1 MKEVEQLDAD
11 GTVKIMA
18 YIQNNNPFKRSIKEM
33 TDKEYDAMC
42 DNLKGGPGSDPAEEA
57 AKAQGREKGEMNKSS
72 QFHPDNQGPR
82 HKSGLFYKSGLKKRG
97 LWDNIHAKRKRIK
110 AGSGETMRK
119 PGEKGAPSAKDL
131 KDSQTKK

>member
-1 MKEVEQLDAD
+1 
-11 GTVKIMA
+11 MA
-18 YIQNNNPFKRSIKEM
+18 YKQKNNPFKRSIKEM

-42 DNLKGGPGSDPAEEA
+42 DNLRGGPGSDPAEEA

-82 HKSGLFYKSGLKKRG
+82 HKSGLFYKDSPYNKRG

-110 AGSGETMRK
+110 EGSGETMRK
-119 PGEKGAPSAKDL
+119 PGEKGAPSKKDL